1 LAAGSEEDEM
11 NQALYFGG
19 ASGFSVKA
27 YAPRRHSGRTVGG
40 SGRSPLLFSGFRR
53 LHAESPG
60 GWKFHFA
67 KRVGLVL
74 LSAIVC
80 SCAAVQAE
88 TKMTIAYSSIG
99 PMATGVWMAKESG
112 AFNRYGIQAD
122 IILITSGPVAVQ
134 SLIGGDLQAVSAA
147 SNAVINAILNGA
159 PIIAVGGTANRPYHR
174 LFVQPEINR
183 LEDLRGKT
191 LGVTRFGSITDNL
204 TRILLRRNGLE
215 GAANV
220 RQMGGTIEVAAAF
233 QNRLIAGAVT
243 SELRVTPPSQPKI
256 LVRLVDMGI
265 PYSMNMIAVQREY
278 YRRNPEA
285 VEKMVRA
292 YAEGIAFMNQ
302 NKERAIKI
310 ITKYSRL
317 SDPRMIEEH
326 YNDSVSYLDRI
337 PRAEP
342 EAVQTILEFM
352 GKKGMPVETFQDN
365 AIVEK
370 LTREGFFDKLYKKS

>member
-1 LAAGSEEDEM
+1 MINKVPRLALLL
-11 NQALYFGG
+11 ALYVI
-19 ASGFSVKA
+19 SSSV
-27 YAPRRHSGRTVGG
+27 
-40 SGRSPLLFSGFRR
+40 
-53 LHAESPG
+53 
-60 GWKFHFA
+60 
-67 KRVGLVL
+67 
-74 LSAIVC
+74 
-80 SCAAVQAE
+80 AAAQ
-88 TKMTIAYSSIG
+88 TKMTMAYSSIG

-112 AFNRYGIQAD
+112 AFDKYGIQTD
-122 IILITSGPVAVQ
+122 ILLITSGPVAVQ
-134 SLIGGDLQAVSAA
+134 ALIGGDLHAVSAA
-147 SNAVINAILNGA
+147 SNAVINAVLSGA

-215 GAANV
+215 GAVNV

-243 SELRVTPPSQPKI
+243 SEMRVTPPSQPKI
-256 LVRLVDMGI
+256 LVRLVEMGI

-285 VEKMVRA
+285 VEKIVRA
-292 YAEGIAFMNQ
+292 YADGIAFLNQ

-310 ITKYSRL
+310 ITKHSRL
-317 SDPRMIEEH
+317 TDPKMIEDH
-326 YNDSVSYLDRI
+326 YNDSVTYLDRI

-352 GKKGMPVETFQDN
+352 GKKGIPAETFQDN
-365 AIVEK
+365 SIIDK
-370 LTREGFFDKLYKKS
+370 LTREGFFEKLYKKS

>member
-1 LAAGSEEDEM
+1 MGRIRKNLELKLSTPRP
-11 NQALYFGG
+11 QRPSTLRG
-19 ASGFSVKA
+19 ASGQAPSTAFSPEPVE
-27 YAPRRHSGRTVGG
+27 G
-40 SGRSPLLFSGFRR
+40 SGQARRGESSGFRK
-53 LHAESPG
+53 LNVV
-60 GWKFHFA
+60 
-67 KRVGLVL
+67 KRVGLL
-74 LSAIVC
+74 ASAAIIF
-80 SCAAVQAE
+80 SFAVAHAQ

-112 AFNRYGIQAD
+112 AFERYGLQAD

-134 SLIGGDLQAVSAA
+134 SLIGGDLHAVSAA
-147 SNAVINAILNGA
+147 SNAVINAILSGA
-159 PIIAVGGTANRPYHR
+159 PLVAVGGTANRPYHR
-174 LFVQPEINR
+174 LFVQSDINR
-183 LEDLRGKT
+183 LEDLRGKA

-204 TRILLRRNGLE
+204 SRILLRKYGLE
-215 GAANV
+215 GAVNV
-220 RQMGGTIEVAAAF
+220 RQMGGTIEVSAAF

-243 SELRVTPPSQPKI
+243 SEMRVTPPSQAKI

-278 YRRNPEA
+278 YRRNPAA
-285 VEKMVRA
+285 VESMVRA
-292 YAEGIAFMNQ
+292 YADGIAFMNQ

-317 SDPRMIEEH
+317 TDPKMIDVH
-326 YNDSVSYLDRI
+326 YNDSVTYLERI

-352 GKKGMPVETFQDN
+352 GKRGIPSETFQDN
-365 AIVEK
+365 SIVEK

>member
-1 LAAGSEEDEM
+1 M
-11 NQALYFGG
+11 NHALYPVGV
-19 ASGFSVKA
+19 SGFSVKW
-27 YAPRRHSGRTVGG
+27 YSPQRHRVRRVFNQKLFTPRPQPSCRRATAD
-40 SGRSPLLFSGFRR
+40 RR
-53 LHAESPG
+53 LRGESHG
-60 GWKFHFA
+60 SRKFHFVT
-67 KRVGLVL
+67 RVGLLAL
-74 LSAIVC
+74 LSILFA
-80 SCAAVQAE
+80 CAAGQAL

-99 PMATGVWMAKESG
+99 PMASGIWMAKDSG
-112 AFNRYGIQAD
+112 AFEKYGIQAD
-122 IILITSGPVAVQ
+122 IILITSGPLSVQ
-134 SLIGGDLQAVSAA
+134 SLIGGDLQVVSAA

-215 GAANV
+215 GAVNV

-243 SELRVTPPSQPKI
+243 SELRVVPPSQPKI

-285 VEKMVRA
+285 VEGVVRA
-292 YAEGIAFMNQ
+292 YADGIAFMNRQ
-302 NKERAIKI
+302 KERAVKI
-310 ITKYSRL
+310 IAKYSRL
-317 SDPRMIEEH
+317 TDPKMIDEH
-326 YNDSVSYLDRI
+326 YNDSVTYLDRI

-352 GKKGMPVETFQDN
+352 GKKGVPIETFQDN
-365 AIVEK
+365 SIVEK
-370 LTREGFFDKLYKKS
+370 LTREGFLDKLYKKS